1 MLDKEKLAYD
11 LALAYASQILSEHR
25 EETDTVDEM
34 NDLLLRA
41 FKQGYDYQCEELGLR
56 EN

>member
-25 EETDTVDEM
+25 EENDTIDEM
-34 NDLLLRA
+34 NDLLLGS
-41 FKQGYDYQCEELGLR
+41 FKQGYDYQCEQLGIKQ
-56 EN
+56 